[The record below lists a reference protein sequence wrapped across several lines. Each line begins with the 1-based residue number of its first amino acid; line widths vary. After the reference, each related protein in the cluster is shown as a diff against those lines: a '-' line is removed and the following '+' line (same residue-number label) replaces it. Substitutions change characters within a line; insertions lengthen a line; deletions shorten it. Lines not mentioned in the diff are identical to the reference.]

1 MWNFQGDTSEAGFY
15 RIICEGFFFFP
26 FLVVVAFL
34 DF

>member
-15 RIICEGFFFFP
+15 RIICEGFFFP